1 MIGRRHRFLG
11 RGSLR
16 RLFRQGR
23 SITDP
28 DGSLRLR
35 WAPNPRQ
42 PASRLAVIVSKK
54 ISKRA
59 VVRNRIRRRLFEL
72 WRPHLPGLEPPVDLA
87 LIVQRVDLADRPA
100 AELAKLNQQLLSRL
114 KRALASS
121 PPRKP

>member
-16 RLFRQGR
+16 HLFRR
-23 SITDP
+23 SRTITDP
-28 DGSLRLR
+28 AGRLRLR

-87 LIVQRVDLADRPA
+87 LVVQQAGLADCPP
-100 AELAKLNQQLLSRL
+100 AELAELNRQLLSRL
-114 KRALASS
+114 RQALDS